1 MKFGFRKPSLNKRIA
16 ASTSVKR
23 IIRHNLGLKAP
34 RGWAWI
40 TNPKRAAYNRVY
52 NRTSRGCM
60 VTLIWLM
67 GIPLLLLAI
76 ALFFSACSG
85 SNDGG
90 NTVYVKPS
98 IDYKGKFRKGHIRRA
113 VNTRKDAFKSQNRSR
128 YYYQTRGN
136 YRRNIHLI

>member
-1 MKFGFRKPSLNKRIA
+1 MKFGLRKPSLNKRIA
-16 ASTSVKR
+16 ARTSVKR

-34 RGWAWI
+34 RGWGWI

-85 SNDGG
+85 RNDGR

-113 VNTRKDAFKSQNRSR
+113 VSTRKDAVKSQNRSR
-128 YYYQTRGN
+128 YYYQTRGK
-136 YRRNIHLI
+136 YRRKDKKY

>member
-1 MKFGFRKPSLNKRIA
+1 MKFGFRIPSLNKRIVA
-16 ASTSVKR
+16 RTSVKR
-23 IIRHNLGLKAP
+23 IIRHNRGLKSP
-34 RGWAWI
+34 RGWGWI

-85 SNDGG
+85 SNDSG

-98 IDYKGKFRKGHIRRA
+98 IDYKGKFRNGHIRRA
-113 VNTRKDAFKSQNRSR
+113 VIIRKDAFKSQNRSR
-128 YYYQTRGN
+128 YYYQTRGK
-136 YRRNIHLI
+136 YRRKSNSN

>member
-1 MKFGFRKPSLNKRIA
+1 MKFGFRKPSFNKRIA
-16 ASTSVKR
+16 ARTSVKR

-34 RGWAWI
+34 RGWGWI

-85 SNDGG
+85 SSDGG
-90 NTVYVKPS
+90 NSVYVKPS
-98 IDYKGKFRKGHIRRA
+98 IDYKGKFRKGHIRRT
-113 VNTRKDAFKSQNRSR
+113 VSSKKDAVKSQNRSR
-128 YYYQTRGN
+128 YYYQTRGK
-136 YRRNIHLI
+136 YRRKSKKD